1 VRSDKEK
8 ALDTYLAAAARTGDR
23 RALGRLAERW
33 HGRLTAHAYRL
44 TGERAQAADAAQ
56 EAWTDILR
64 GLPSLEDA
72 AAFPAWAFRIVSRR
86 CARSI
91 RGRQRR
97 RTRTEA
103 WAREQAVHRGE
114 SADPGDGSDL
124 DRIRAAMAQL
134 PAQQRAAMGL
144 FYLEGLRVTEIA
156 AALDTPAGTVK
167 TRLMHARNKLRALLE
182 GEQT

>member
-1 VRSDKEK
+1 MRTEKEK

-33 HGRLTAHAYRL
+33 HPRLVAHAYRL
-44 TGERAQAADAAQ
+44 TGEQAQAADAAQ
-56 EAWTDILR
+56 DAWTDILR
-64 GLPSLEDA
+64 GLPSLDDA

-97 RTRTEA
+97 RAGADA
-103 WAREQAVHRGE
+103 WASELAVHRDE

-124 DRIRAAMAQL
+124 DRIRTAMDDL
-134 PAQQRAAMGL
+134 PAEQRAAMAL
-144 FYLEGLRVTEIA
+144 FYLEGLRVQEVAT
-156 AALDTPAGTVK
+156 ALDTPAGTVK

-182 GEQT
+182 GETT